1 MKKKDNG
8 LKAIIC
14 LAVATVVVAV
24 SSIALSQMEGGNAVQ
39 GKYKD
44 GTYKAEATPDE
55 KGDYAFVTVVVEGGK
70 VTSVVWDEM
79 YGGKLKSELCDAGEY
94 VMYGESDLTWK
105 GQAEAMSAY
114 VVEKQSTENAMNMA
128 DRYGYTDTVSGVSI
142 YVGGFVDLVNQ
153 ALSEAENK

>member
-8 LKAIIC
+8 FKAIIC
-14 LAVATVVVAV
+14 LAIATVVVAV

-39 GKYKD
+39 AKYKD
-44 GTYKAEATPDE
+44 GTYTAQADADE
-55 KGDYAFVTVVVEGGK
+55 NGNYAFVTVTVKNGEIA
-70 VTSVVWDEM
+70 SVVWDEM

-94 VMYGESDLTWK
+94 VMYGESTLTWK

-114 VVEKQSTENAMNMA
+114 VVEKQSTEGAMNRA

-142 YVGGFVDLVNQ
+142 YVGGFVGLVEE
-153 ALSEAENK
+153 ALGQAEN

>member
-14 LAVATVVVAV
+14 LAIATVVVAV

-44 GTYKAEATPDE
+44 GTYTAQADADE
-55 KGDYAFVTVVVEGGK
+55 NGDYAFVTVTVKNGEIA
-70 VTSVVWDEM
+70 SVVWDEM
-79 YGGKLKSELCDAGEY
+79 YGGKLKSDLCDAGEY
-94 VMYGESDLTWK
+94 VMYGESTLTWK
-105 GQAEAMSAY
+105 GQAEAMSSY
-114 VVEKQSTENAMNMA
+114 VVEKQSTEGAMNMT

-142 YVGGFVDLVNQ
+142 YVGGFVGLVEE
-153 ALSEAENK
+153 ALGQAEN

>member
-8 LKAIIC
+8 FKAIIC
-14 LAVATVVVAV
+14 LAVATVVVAA

-44 GTYKAEATPDE
+44 GTYTAEAAPDE
-55 KGDYAFVTVVVEGGK
+55 SGNYAFVTVTVKNGEIA
-70 VTSVVWDEM
+70 SVVWDEM
-79 YGGKLKSELCDAGEY
+79 YGGRLKSELCDAGEY
-94 VMYGESDLTWK
+94 VMYGESTLTWK

-114 VVEKQSTENAMNMA
+114 VVEKQSTEGAMNMS

-142 YVGGFVDLVNQ
+142 YVGGFVGLVEE
-153 ALSEAENK
+153 ALADAENK